1 MHDIVIYRFAKKMHL
16 APRILGFWNSRKI
29 SPRRSHPFSLGINN
43 LQGSVR
49 SSLVHRSFKYI
60 RIIDLSAR
68 KSTARPTNHFN
79 VYETIFTPFHLL
91 NNPPP
96 SPVPVPFHRSLSF
109 FYILLRYLC
118 CLNWYYRTLYSL
130 KSTFGSQHKLNE
142 SRK

>member
-1 MHDIVIYRFAKKMHL
+1 LKYFSNYEFVQNLTMHDIVIYRFAKKMHL

-91 NNPPP
+91 TTPPFP
-96 SPVPVPFHRSLSF
+96 RPCPFSQVPFVL
-109 FYILLRYLC
+109 
-118 CLNWYYRTLYSL
+118 LYSTAL
-130 KSTFGSQHKLNE
+130 SLLPKLVL
-142 SRK
+142 